1 MAGTKFN
8 LQSLETLEKY
18 FPAQNCGVDKLSFH
32 RLKGYLTALACA
44 PETVTFSEWWGALKA
59 LPELNIES
67 DDAENELL
75 PLVMTLMDK
84 TLESVVADQVTPP
97 EPVEL
102 DNYDYGTSPIEQ
114 WSMGFMGGLELSE
127 DKWFATKDEKEIEML
142 ELSFGIV
149 AMLAN
154 RESMRRKVDAE
165 QFQERISVAQKM
177 LPQVV
182 KKIYQMGKNIH

>member
-8 LQSLETLEKY
+8 IHSLQTLEKY
-18 FPAQNCGVDKLSFH
+18 FPTHDCGVDRLSFH

-44 PETVTFSEWWGALKA
+44 PETITFAEWWGALKA

-67 DDAENELL
+67 DEAENELL
-75 PLVMTLMDK
+75 PLLMTLMDK
-84 TLESVVADQVTPP
+84 TQESVVAEQVAPP
-97 EPVEL
+97 EPVDL

-114 WSMGFMGGLELSE
+114 WSIGFMGGLELSE
-127 DKWFATKDEKEIEML
+127 DQWFSTDEQKEIEML

-149 AMLAN
+149 GMLAN
-154 RESMRRKVDAE
+154 RENMRRKVDPE
-165 QFQERISVAQKM
+165 QFNERIKVAQNM

-182 KKIYQMGKNIH
+182 QKIYKMGKGAR

>member
-1 MAGTKFN
+1 MSGPKFN
-8 LQSLETLEKY
+8 LHSLETLEKY
-18 FPAQNCGVDKLSFH
+18 FPAQNCDVDKLSFH
-32 RLKGYLTALACA
+32 RLKGFLTALSCA
-44 PETVTFSEWWGALKA
+44 PETVPFADWWGALKA

-67 DDAENELL
+67 DEAENELL

-84 TLESVVADQVTPP
+84 TLESVVSEQVAPP

-127 DKWFATKDEKEIEML
+127 DKWFATEDEKEIEML

-165 QFQERISVAQKM
+165 QFEERIKVAQKM

-182 KKIYQMGKNIH
+182 QKIYQMGKSSH